1 MSIIQAVVLGVI
13 QGITEFLPV
22 SSSAHLAIVQNL
34 FGLRGPVLLVF
45 DVVVHLGTL
54 SALLI
59 YFREDL
65 LPIPKIGINYF
76 GLIIAAT
83 IPTVII
89 GFSIKGWMETYFDAL
104 WVVAV
109 TLIINSFILWSTW
122 WSPRDRS
129 KQTCGWLDAFWVGVA
144 QGISI
149 LPGISRSGA
158 TVSTA
163 LWLKVKPEEAVRF
176 SFLIAIPAILGASVL
191 LMPEMIEVFSKD
203 MWPVMSVG
211 FISAFISG
219 YAAIYILFQVTL
231 RGQFHYFAFYT
242 FGLALVTFAFHFT
255 QLAR

>member
-1 MSIIQAVVLGVI
+1 MSIIQAVVLGAI

-59 YFREDL
+59 YFRKDL
-65 LPIPKIGINYF
+65 LPIPKIGTKYF

-89 GFSIKGWMETYFDAL
+89 GFSIKDWMEEYFDVL
-104 WVVAV
+104 WVVAL
-109 TLIINSFILWSTW
+109 TLLINSFILLSTW
-122 WSPRDRS
+122 WSPRDRP
-129 KQTCGWLDAFWVGVA
+129 KRECTWLDAFWVGVA

-163 LWLKVKPEEAVRF
+163 LWLKVKAEEAVRF

-191 LMPEMIEVFSKD
+191 LMPEMLKVFSGD

-219 YAAIYILFQVTL
+219 YAAIYVLFKVTL

-242 FGLALVTFAFHFT
+242 FALALFAFAFHFLR
-255 QLAR
+255 LAR

>member
-1 MSIIQAVVLGVI
+1 MTIFHAIVLGLI

-34 FGLRGPVLLVF
+34 FGLTGPVLLVF

-59 YFREDL
+59 YFRKDL
-65 LPIPKIGINYF
+65 FPFPKVGMKYM

-83 IPTVII
+83 IPTVLI
-89 GFSIKGWMETYFDAL
+89 GFSIKDWMEKYFDVL
-104 WVVAV
+104 WVVAL
-109 TLIINSFILWSTW
+109 TLLINSFILLSTW
-122 WSPRDRS
+122 WSPRDRD
-129 KQTCGWLDAFWVGVA
+129 KGECTWRDAFWVGVA

-163 LWLKVKPEEAVRF
+163 LWLKVKSEEAVRF
-176 SFLIAIPAILGASVL
+176 SFLIAIPAILGATVL

-203 MWPVMSVG
+203 MWPAMSVG
-211 FISAFISG
+211 FITAFISG
-219 YAAIYILFQVTL
+219 YAAIYVLFKVTL
-231 RGQFHYFAFYT
+231 RGQFHYFAYYT
-242 FGLALVTFAFHFT
+242 FALALLTFAFHFAR
-255 QLAR
+255 LAR